1 LSSEKPFKL
10 SFFRFNVVKRLKA
23 RYLTLAIIVT
33 LIFASFTAIPIY
45 AQEEKNRPEYDLIIV
60 RNDDLIDYITVQ
72 PYASLLK
79 VPVLPVNPQQLDE
92 KTWAQLYSYIQLGW
106 KKILIVGN
114 SNAVSKEVEDEL
126 LKMGYSVTRIGGDVR
141 TETAEKLAVHFYPQG
156 SKTVVLA
163 SALDYGSAL
172 AASKFAMEYDLPL
185 LLTLENDLSEHAIAG
200 LKNLKPELVV
210 IVGTGLNETIE
221 ARLRNMG
228 YETYWLG
235 KNVEKP
241 PVSPPEEPSPYR
253 YSLIGAII
261 SLVIAVP
268 ITLYWAKKKW
278 YSNKIPVEV
287 LTEKERIVV
296 KALIEQGGKVKQED
310 LPDLTGYSRPTVSRI
325 IQELEKKQLIER
337 EKVGKTFVVKLVK
350 EIDLRE

>member
-1 LSSEKPFKL
+1 MFM
-10 SFFRFNVVKRLKA
+10 
-23 RYLTLAIIVT
+23 YLI
-33 LIFASFTAIPIY
+33 AIPIY
-45 AQEEKNRPEYDLIIV
+45 AQQEENRPKYDLIIV
-60 RNDDLIDYITVQ
+60 RDDDLIDYITVL
-72 PYASLLK
+72 PYANLLK
-79 VPVLPVNPQQLDE
+79 VPVLPVNPQKLDE
-92 KTWAQLYSYIQLGW
+92 KTWAQLYSYIQIGW

-172 AASKFAMEYDLPL
+172 AASRFAMEYDLPL
-185 LLTLENDLSEHAIAG
+185 LLTLENDLSEHAVAG
-200 LKNLKPELVV
+200 LKHLQPELVV
-210 IVGTGLNETIE
+210 LVGTGLNETIE
-221 ARLRNMG
+221 AKLRSMG

-253 YSLIGAII
+253 YSLIGAIV
-261 SLVIAVP
+261 SLAIAVP

-310 LPDLTGYSRPTVSRI
+310 LPELTGYSRPTVSRI

-337 EKVGKTFVVKLVK
+337 EKVGKTFIVKLVK
-350 EIDLRE
+350 EIDLKE

>member
-1 LSSEKPFKL
+1 MS
-10 SFFRFNVVKRLKA
+10 RLKTKYIA
-23 RYLTLAIIVT
+23 LALVATLIIV
-33 LIFASFTAIPIY
+33 SFIAVPIY
-45 AQEEKNRPEYDLIIV
+45 AQQEENRPEYDLIIV

-72 PYASLLK
+72 PYARLLNI
-79 VPVLPVNPQQLDE
+79 PVLPVDPQKLDE

-141 TETAEKLAVHFYPQG
+141 TETAEKLAVHFYPHG
-156 SKTVVLA
+156 SEAVVLA

-172 AASKFAMEYDLPL
+172 AASKFAMEYSLPL
-185 LLTLENDLSEHAIAG
+185 LLTLENDLSEHAVIG
-200 LKNLKPELVV
+200 LDNLKPELV
-210 IVGTGLNETIE
+210 ILVGTGLNETIE
-221 ARLRNMG
+221 AKLRNMG
-228 YETYWLG
+228 YQTYWLG

-241 PVSPPEEPSPYR
+241 PVSPPEEPSPYK
-253 YSLIGAII
+253 YSLIGAVL
-261 SLVIAVP
+261 SLAIALP

-278 YSNKIPVEV
+278 YSNRIPVEV

-296 KALIEQGGKVKQED
+296 KALMEQGGKVKQED
-310 LPDLTGYSRPTVSRI
+310 LPELTGYSRPTVSRI

-337 EKVGKTFVVKLVK
+337 EKVGKTFIVKLVK
-350 EIDLRE
+350 EIDLKE

>member
-1 LSSEKPFKL
+1 VS
-10 SFFRFNVVKRLKA
+10 RLKTKYIA
-23 RYLTLAIIVT
+23 LALVATLIIV
-33 LIFASFTAIPIY
+33 SFIAVPIY
-45 AQEEKNRPEYDLIIV
+45 AQQEENRPEYDLIIV

-72 PYASLLK
+72 PYARLLNI
-79 VPVLPVNPQQLDE
+79 PVLPVDPQKLDE

-141 TETAEKLAVHFYPQG
+141 TETAEKLAVHFYPHG
-156 SKTVVLA
+156 SEAVVLA

-172 AASKFAMEYDLPL
+172 AASKFAMEYSLPL
-185 LLTLENDLSEHAIAG
+185 LLTLENDLSEHAVIG
-200 LKNLKPELVV
+200 LDNLKPELV
-210 IVGTGLNETIE
+210 ILVGTGLNETIE
-221 ARLRNMG
+221 AKLRNMG
-228 YETYWLG
+228 YQTYWLG

-241 PVSPPEEPSPYR
+241 PVSPPEEPSPYE
-253 YSLIGAII
+253 YSLIGAVL
-261 SLVIAVP
+261 SLAIALP

-278 YSNKIPVEV
+278 YSNRIPVEV

-296 KALIEQGGKVKQED
+296 KALMEQGGKVKQED
-310 LPDLTGYSRPTVSRI
+310 LPELTGYSRPTVSRI

-337 EKVGKTFVVKLVK
+337 EKVGKTFIVKLVK
-350 EIDLRE
+350 EIDLKE

>member
-1 LSSEKPFKL
+1 MS
-10 SFFRFNVVKRLKA
+10 RLKTKYIA
-23 RYLTLAIIVT
+23 LALVATLIIV
-33 LIFASFTAIPIY
+33 SFIAVPIY
-45 AQEEKNRPEYDLIIV
+45 AQQEENRPEYDLIIV

-72 PYASLLK
+72 PYARLLNI
-79 VPVLPVNPQQLDE
+79 PVLPVDPQKLDE

-141 TETAEKLAVHFYPQG
+141 TETAEKLAVHFYPHG
-156 SKTVVLA
+156 SEAVVLA

-172 AASKFAMEYDLPL
+172 AASKFAMEYSLPL
-185 LLTLENDLSEHAIAG
+185 LLTLENDLSEHAVIG
-200 LKNLKPELVV
+200 LDNLKPELV
-210 IVGTGLNETIE
+210 ILVGTGLNETIE
-221 ARLRNMG
+221 AKLRNMG
-228 YETYWLG
+228 YQTYWLG

-241 PVSPPEEPSPYR
+241 PVSPPKEPSPYK
-253 YSLIGAII
+253 YSLIGAVL
-261 SLVIAVP
+261 SLAIALP

-278 YSNKIPVEV
+278 YSNRIPVEV

-296 KALIEQGGKVKQED
+296 KALMEQGGKVKQED
-310 LPDLTGYSRPTVSRI
+310 LPELTGYSRPTVSRI

-337 EKVGKTFVVKLVK
+337 EKVGKTFIVKLVK
-350 EIDLRE
+350 EIDLKE

>member
-1 LSSEKPFKL
+1 MVS
-10 SFFRFNVVKRLKA
+10 RLRSK
-23 RYLTLAIIVT
+23 YLGLTIIAA
-33 LIFASFTAIPIY
+33 LIFASFIVIPIY
-45 AQEEKNRPEYDLIIV
+45 AQQEENRPEYNLIIV

-72 PYASLLK
+72 PYARLLNI
-79 VPVLPVNPQQLDE
+79 PVLPVSPQKLDE

-106 KKILIVGN
+106 KKVLIVGN
-114 SNAVSKEVEDEL
+114 SNAVSKDVEDEL

-156 SKTVVLA
+156 SKAVVLA

-200 LKNLKPELVV
+200 LNHLKPNLV
-210 IVGTGLNETIE
+210 ILVGTGLNKTIE
-221 ARLRNMG
+221 VKLKNMG

-241 PVSPPEEPSPYR
+241 PVSPPEKPSPYR

-261 SLVIAVP
+261 SLAIAIP
-268 ITLYWAKKKW
+268 LTLYWAKKKW
-278 YSNKIPVEV
+278 YSHKIPVEV
-287 LTEKERIVV
+287 LTEKERIIV
-296 KALIEQGGKVKQED
+296 KALIKQGGKVKQED
-310 LPDLTGYSRPTVSRI
+310 LPELTGYSRPTVSRI
-325 IQELEKKQLIER
+325 IQELEKKQLVER
-337 EKVGKTFVVKLVK
+337 EKIGKTFIVKLVK
-350 EIDLRE
+350 EIDLKE

>member
-1 LSSEKPFKL
+1 MVS
-10 SFFRFNVVKRLKA
+10 RLKTKYIA
-23 RYLTLAIIVT
+23 LALVATLIIV
-33 LIFASFTAIPIY
+33 SFIAVPIY
-45 AQEEKNRPEYDLIIV
+45 AQQEENRPEYDLIIV

-72 PYASLLK
+72 PYARLLNI
-79 VPVLPVNPQQLDE
+79 PVLPVDPQKLDE

-141 TETAEKLAVHFYPQG
+141 TETAEKLAVHFYPHG
-156 SKTVVLA
+156 SEAVVLA

-172 AASKFAMEYDLPL
+172 AASKFAMEYSLPL
-185 LLTLENDLSEHAIAG
+185 LLTLENDLSEHAVIG
-200 LKNLKPELVV
+200 LDNLKPELV
-210 IVGTGLNETIE
+210 ILVGTGLNETIE
-221 ARLRNMG
+221 AKLRNMG
-228 YETYWLG
+228 YQTYWLG

-241 PVSPPEEPSPYR
+241 PVSPPEEPSPYK
-253 YSLIGAII
+253 YSLIGAVL
-261 SLVIAVP
+261 SLAIALP

-278 YSNKIPVEV
+278 YSNRIPVEV

-296 KALIEQGGKVKQED
+296 KALMEQGGKVKQED
-310 LPDLTGYSRPTVSRI
+310 LPELTGYSRPTVSRI

-337 EKVGKTFVVKLVK
+337 EKVGKTFIVKLVK
-350 EIDLRE
+350 EIDLKE

>member
-1 LSSEKPFKL
+1 VS
-10 SFFRFNVVKRLKA
+10 RLKTKYIA
-23 RYLTLAIIVT
+23 LALVATLIIV
-33 LIFASFTAIPIY
+33 SFIAVPIY
-45 AQEEKNRPEYDLIIV
+45 AQQEENRPEYDLIIV

-72 PYASLLK
+72 PYARLLNI
-79 VPVLPVNPQQLDE
+79 PVLPVDPQKLDE

-141 TETAEKLAVHFYPQG
+141 TETAEKLAVHFYPHG
-156 SKTVVLA
+156 SEAVVLA

-172 AASKFAMEYDLPL
+172 AASKFAMEYSLPL
-185 LLTLENDLSEHAIAG
+185 LLTLENDLSEHAVIG
-200 LKNLKPELVV
+200 LDNLKPELV
-210 IVGTGLNETIE
+210 ILVGTGLNETIE
-221 ARLRNMG
+221 AKLRNMG
-228 YETYWLG
+228 YQTYWLG

-241 PVSPPEEPSPYR
+241 PVSPPEEPSPYK
-253 YSLIGAII
+253 YSLIGAVL
-261 SLVIAVP
+261 SLAIALP

-278 YSNKIPVEV
+278 YSNRIPVEV

-296 KALIEQGGKVKQED
+296 KALMEQGGKVKQED
-310 LPDLTGYSRPTVSRI
+310 LPELTGYSRPTVSRI

-337 EKVGKTFVVKLVK
+337 EKVGKTFIVKLVK
-350 EIDLRE
+350 EIDLKE

>member
-1 LSSEKPFKL
+1 MKTKYIALAL
-10 SFFRFNVVKRLKA
+10 VA
-23 RYLTLAIIVT
+23 TLIIV
-33 LIFASFTAIPIY
+33 SFIAVPIY
-45 AQEEKNRPEYDLIIV
+45 AQQEENRPEYDLIIV

-72 PYASLLK
+72 PYARLLNI
-79 VPVLPVNPQQLDE
+79 PVLPVDPQKLDE

-141 TETAEKLAVHFYPQG
+141 TETAEKLAVHFYPHG
-156 SKTVVLA
+156 SEAVVLA

-172 AASKFAMEYDLPL
+172 AASKFAMEYSLPL
-185 LLTLENDLSEHAIAG
+185 LLTLENDLSEHAVIG
-200 LKNLKPELVV
+200 LDNLKPELV
-210 IVGTGLNETIE
+210 ILVGTGLNETIE
-221 ARLRNMG
+221 AKLRNMG
-228 YETYWLG
+228 YQTYWLG

-241 PVSPPEEPSPYR
+241 PVSPPEEPSPYK
-253 YSLIGAII
+253 YSLIGAVL
-261 SLVIAVP
+261 SLAIALP

-278 YSNKIPVEV
+278 YSNRIPVEV

-296 KALIEQGGKVKQED
+296 KALMEQGGKVKQED
-310 LPDLTGYSRPTVSRI
+310 LPELTGYSRPTVSRI

-337 EKVGKTFVVKLVK
+337 EKVGKTFIVKLVK
-350 EIDLRE
+350 EIDLKE